1 MKKSFKEPNMVM
13 FDFSDEIARLTS
25 GDDGVSVT
33 EATIDDNGD
42 LILTLS
48 NGRTINVGK
57 VKESD
62 DGTDGDVG
70 G

>member
-13 FDFSDEIARLTS
+13 FDFSDEIAGLTS